1 MATRPI
7 YCASFAFLVVTG
19 AAAEG
24 SGTDPTYCDRDL
36 GYHFYCEQAET
47 PPENTPEPAI
57 VEVPELSPSERLA
70 EERAIF
76 ENAKAAMVLDPTAQ
90 NVETYM
96 RLQKRW
102 VDNSAFMTSQWKR
115 VVWANPD
122 LDPSVEWPTSQLGR
136 QTEQEIERNAERASI
151 EAVKDRYGIF
161 YFGAGDCDF
170 CAVYEQI
177 LVGFADR
184 HGVTILPVSTD
195 GKPLK
200 GFEAYQVDTG
210 QRASMGIAD
219 VTPALALFD
228 SATGDVIPVG
238 YGMLTISELEY
249 RIRALTT
256 LETGEE
262 YGVSYYEM
270 D

>member
-1 MATRPI
+1 MAIR
-7 YCASFAFLVVTG
+7 ASFCLSVILASGWCGG

-24 SGTDPTYCDRDL
+24 ADPTYCDRDL
-36 GYHFYCEQAET
+36 GYHFYCDPEKQAPQAAL
-47 PPENTPEPAI
+47 PPPIIESSQLT
-57 VEVPELSPSERLA
+57 PSERLEA
-70 EERAIF
+70 EQAIF
-76 ENAKAAMVLDPTAQ
+76 QDAKAAMVLDPTPE
-90 NVETYM
+90 NLETYM

-102 VDNSAFMTSQWKR
+102 VDNSAYMTAQWKR

-136 QTEQEIERNAERASI
+136 QTEREIERAAEQASI
-151 EAVKDRYGIF
+151 AEVKDRYGIF

-177 LVGFADR
+177 LSGFADR
-184 HGVTILPVSTD
+184 YGVTILPVSTD
-195 GKPLK
+195 GKPLQ

-210 QRASMGIAD
+210 QRVAMGIAN

-228 SATGDVIPVG
+228 SATGEVIPVG

-256 LETGEE
+256 LETGQE
-262 YGVSYYEM
+262 YGVTRN
-270 D
+270 DLD

>member
-1 MATRPI
+1 MAIKPI
-7 YCASFAFLVVTG
+7 ICLSLAVSGAGFAL
-19 AAAEG
+19 ADR
-24 SGTDPTYCDRDL
+24 SDNDPTYCKRGL
-36 GYHFYCEQAET
+36 GYHFYCDPNEAAPEQVVAPVIVEA
-47 PPENTPEPAI
+47 PEPT
-57 VEVPELSPSERLA
+57 PSERLEA
-70 EERAIF
+70 EQAIF
-76 ENAKAAMVLDPTAQ
+76 QNAKAAMVLDPTPE

-102 VDNSAFMTSQWKR
+102 VDNSAYMTAQWKR
-115 VVWANPD
+115 VIWANPD

-136 QTEQEIERNAERASI
+136 QTERDIERAAEEASI
-151 EAVKDRYGIF
+151 SELKDRYGIF

-177 LVGFADR
+177 LSAFADR
-184 HGVTILPVSTD
+184 YGVTILPVSTD
-195 GKPLK
+195 GAPLK

-219 VTPALALFD
+219 VIPALALFD

-256 LETGEE
+256 LEIGEE
-262 YGVSYYEM
+262 YGV
-270 D
+270 DRHDLD

>member
-1 MATRPI
+1 MGI
-7 YCASFAFLVVTG
+7 KWVFCAGFACLVVAG
-19 AAAEG
+19 AATED
-24 SGTDPTYCDRDL
+24 SETDPTYCDRDL
-36 GYHFYCEQAET
+36 GYHFYCERAEV
-47 PPENTPEPAI
+47 PSEITPEPVI
-57 VEVPELSPSERLA
+57 TEVLELSPSERLA

-76 ENAKAAMVLDPTAQ
+76 ENAKAAMVLDPTPE

-136 QTEQEIERNAERASI
+136 QTEQEIERAAEKASI
-151 EAVKDRYGIF
+151 DAVKDRYGIF

-177 LVGFADR
+177 LAGFADR

-210 QRASMGIAD
+210 QRVSMGIAD

-228 SATGDVIPVG
+228 SETGDVIPVG

-262 YGVSYYEM
+262 YGVSKNVM

>member
-1 MATRPI
+1 MVIRSTICGGLAGLI
-7 YCASFAFLVVTG
+7 VG
-19 AAAEG
+19 AAMADMSE
-24 SGTDPTYCDRDL
+24 TDPTYCDRGL
-36 GYHFYCEQAET
+36 GYHFYCDPSEP
-47 PPENTPEPAI
+47 PPEDAREP
-57 VEVPELSPSERLA
+57 VTLPSPELTPSERLA
-70 EERAIF
+70 EERAVF
-76 ENAKAAMVLDPTAQ
+76 ENAKAAMVLDPTLE
-90 NVETYM
+90 NVEIYM

-102 VDNSAFMTSQWKR
+102 VDNSAYMTSQWKR

-122 LDPSVEWPTSQLGR
+122 LDPSVTWPTSQLGR
-136 QTEQEIERNAERASI
+136 QTEQDIERAAEKASI
-151 EAVKDRYGIF
+151 DAIKDRYGIF

-195 GKPLK
+195 GKPLQ
-200 GFEAYQVDTG
+200 GFEAFQVDTG

-228 SATGDVIPVG
+228 SASGEVIPVG

-262 YGVSYYEM
+262 YGVSKNVM

>member
-7 YCASFAFLVVTG
+7 YCVGFAFLVVAG

-47 PPENTPEPAI
+47 PPEVLPEPII
-57 VEVPELSPSERLA
+57 VQPPELSPSERLA

-76 ENAKAAMVLDPTAQ
+76 ENAKAAMVLDPTPE

-96 RLQKRW
+96 RLQKQW

-136 QTEQEIERNAERASI
+136 QKERELERAAEQKSI
-151 EAVKDRYGIF
+151 AETKDRYGIF

-184 HGVTILPVSTD
+184 YGVTILPVSTD

-200 GFEAYQVDTG
+200 GFEAYQIDTG

-249 RIRALTT
+249 RIRALTA
-256 LETGEE
+256 LDTGEE
-262 YGVSYYEM
+262 YGVSRNVL

>member
-1 MATRPI
+1 MAIRA
-7 YCASFAFLVVTG
+7 CFSLGLVLAFGWCGG
-19 AAAEG
+19 ATAED
-24 SGTDPTYCDRDL
+24 TDPTYCARDL
-36 GYHFYCEQAET
+36 GYHFYCDPEVHAPEET
-47 PPENTPEPAI
+47 LPAPVIEPSK
-57 VEVPELSPSERLA
+57 PTPSERL
-70 EERAIF
+70 EVEQEIF
-76 ENAKAAMVLDPTAQ
+76 QNAKAAMVLDPTPE

-102 VDNSAFMTSQWKR
+102 VDNSAYMTAQWKR

-136 QTEQEIERNAERASI
+136 QTERDIERAAEQASI
-151 EAVKDRYGIF
+151 ETVKDRYGIF

-177 LVGFADR
+177 LSGFADR
-184 HGVTILPVSTD
+184 YGVTILPVSTD

-210 QRASMGIAD
+210 QRASMGVAD

-228 SATGDVIPVG
+228 SANGKVIPVG

-256 LETGEE
+256 LEIGQE
-262 YGVSYYEM
+262 YGVTRNAL

>member
-1 MATRPI
+1 MATRV
-7 YCASFAFLVVTG
+7 SFCLGLVLVSG
-19 AAAEG
+19 WSAIAMAED
-24 SGTDPTYCDRDL
+24 TDPTYCARDL
-36 GYHFYCEQAET
+36 GYHFYCDPEKHAPEEKLPAPVIE
-47 PPENTPEPAI
+47 PPQLT
-57 VEVPELSPSERLA
+57 PSERLEA
-70 EERAIF
+70 EQAIF
-76 ENAKAAMVLDPTAQ
+76 ENAKAAMVLDPTPE
-90 NVETYM
+90 NIETYM

-102 VDNSAFMTSQWKR
+102 VDNSAYMTAQWKR

-136 QTEQEIERNAERASI
+136 QTERDIERAAEQASI
-151 EAVKDRYGIF
+151 ETVKDRYGIF

-177 LVGFADR
+177 LSGFADR
-184 HGVTILPVSTD
+184 YGVTILPVSTD
-195 GKPLK
+195 GRPLK

-228 SATGDVIPVG
+228 SATGEVIPVG

-256 LETGEE
+256 LEIGQE
-262 YGVSYYEM
+262 YGVTKN
-270 D
+270 DLD

>member
-1 MATRPI
+1 
-7 YCASFAFLVVTG
+7 
-19 AAAEG
+19 
-24 SGTDPTYCDRDL
+24 
-36 GYHFYCEQAET
+36 
-47 PPENTPEPAI
+47 
-57 VEVPELSPSERLA
+57 
-70 EERAIF
+70 
-76 ENAKAAMVLDPTAQ
+76 
-90 NVETYM
+90 
-96 RLQKRW
+96 
-102 VDNSAFMTSQWKR
+102 

-136 QTEQEIERNAERASI
+136 QTERDIERAAEQASI
-151 EAVKDRYGIF
+151 ETVKDRYGIF

-177 LVGFADR
+177 LAGFADR
-184 HGVTILPVSTD
+184 YGVTILPVSTD
-195 GKPLK
+195 GNPLK

-228 SATGDVIPVG
+228 SATGEVIPVG

-256 LETGEE
+256 LEIGQE
-262 YGVSYYEM
+262 YGVDRY
-270 D
+270 DLD

>member
-1 MATRPI
+1 MAIR
-7 YCASFAFLVVTG
+7 ASFCSSVILALGWCGSAT
-19 AAAEG
+19 AED
-24 SGTDPTYCDRDL
+24 TDPTYCVRDL
-36 GYHFYCEQAET
+36 GYHFYCEPEKQVPKEELT
-47 PPENTPEPAI
+47 PP
-57 VEVPELSPSERLA
+57 VEKSPQLTPSERL
-70 EERAIF
+70 ELEQAIF
-76 ENAKAAMVLDPTAQ
+76 QNAKATMMLDPTPE

-96 RLQKRW
+96 RLQKRR
-102 VDNSAFMTSQWKR
+102 VDNSAYMTAQWKR

-136 QTEQEIERNAERASI
+136 QTERDIERAAEQASI
-151 EAVKDRYGIF
+151 DTVKDRDGIF

-177 LVGFADR
+177 LAGFADR
-184 HGVTILPVSTD
+184 YGVTVLPVSTD

-228 SATGDVIPVG
+228 SRTGEVIPVG

-256 LETGEE
+256 LEIGQE
-262 YGVSYYEM
+262 YGV
-270 D
+270 DRHDLD

>member
-1 MATRPI
+1 MAIRLSL
-7 YCASFAFLVVTG
+7 YAACAVLSSANAT
-19 AAAEG
+19 AEIG
-24 SGTDPTYCDRDL
+24 DTDPTYCDREL
-36 GYHFYCEQAET
+36 GYHFYCDPAE
-47 PPENTPEPAI
+47 PPPQEEPEPGIIDA
-57 VEVPELSPSERLA
+57 PDPTPSERLA
-70 EERAIF
+70 AERAIF
-76 ENAKAAMVLDPTAQ
+76 ENAKAAMVLDPTPV

-102 VDNSAFMTSQWKR
+102 VDNSAYMTSQWKR

-136 QTEQEIERNAERASI
+136 QTEQDLERAAEQASI

-177 LVGFADR
+177 LIGFADR

-195 GKPLK
+195 GKPLS

-210 QRASMGIAD
+210 QRASMGIAE
-219 VTPALALFD
+219 VSPALALFD
-228 SATGDVIPVG
+228 STTGDVIPVG

-256 LETGEE
+256 LDTGEE
-262 YGVSYYEM
+262 YGVSKHVM

>member
-1 MATRPI
+1 MAIKPI
-7 YCASFAFLVVTG
+7 ICLSLAMAG
-19 AAAEG
+19 AGVAGADR
-24 SGTDPTYCDRDL
+24 SDTDPTYCSRDL
-36 GYHFYCEQAET
+36 GYHFYCDPNET
-47 PPENTPEPAI
+47 QPEETAAPII
-57 VEVPELSPSERLA
+57 VEALQPTPSERLEA
-70 EERAIF
+70 EQAIF
-76 ENAKAAMVLDPTAQ
+76 QDAKAAMVLDPTPK

-136 QTEQEIERNAERASI
+136 QTEQEIERVAERASI

-177 LVGFADR
+177 LAGFADR

-228 SATGDVIPVG
+228 SETGDVIPVG

-262 YGVSYYEM
+262 YGVSKNVM